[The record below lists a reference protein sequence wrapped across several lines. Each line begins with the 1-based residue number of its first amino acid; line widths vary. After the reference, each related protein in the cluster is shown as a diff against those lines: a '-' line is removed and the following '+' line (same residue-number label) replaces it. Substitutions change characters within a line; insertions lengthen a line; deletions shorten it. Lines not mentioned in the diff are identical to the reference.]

1 MKTNSLTDKENE
13 YDMEQ
18 KLQPFQLQSF
28 DYSSDEYS
36 EVYFITEETGLQFL
50 LHVFFFNKNSLK
62 EN

>member
-50 LHVFFFNKNSLK
+50 LHVFF
-62 EN
+62 